1 MKLIRKIKETQF
13 QMKFRKT
20 LNDATDKMLV
30 IMQKEIHEEQLR
42 RQKELKK
49 MKGKTNK

>member
-20 LNDATDKMLV
+20 LNEATDKMLV
-30 IMQKEIHEEQLR
+30 IMQMEIHNEQFR

-49 MKGKTNK
+49 MKEGKK